1 MSEVVPYVDPRIIK
15 THRAIRKAFVELLH
29 EKPFAQISVQD
40 ILERAPVNRSTFYKY
55 YSGKSDLAGKMIAD
69 FKTEYIALLRMRFQV
84 ASFGSFLSMVPE
96 ASDWIHSRRRLIL
109 ALWKV
114 ETRRHHL
121 YRDMHGMIKQQFLR
135 FVRNHPDADP
145 NKDWDYQADMLS
157 TMILGSMDYFFSRDL
172 PLKLHEIRKAWTEM
186 SELLLP

>member
-1 MSEVVPYVDPRIIK
+1 MSDTEAYTDPRIIK
-15 THRAIRKAFVELLH
+15 THRAIREAFVDLLH
-29 EKPFAQISVQD
+29 EKPFAQIAVQD

-69 FKTEYIALLRMRFQV
+69 FKAEYSQVLLTRFHV
-84 ASFGSFLSMVPE
+84 GSFDVFLSVMPE
-96 ASDWIHSRRRLIL
+96 ASEWIHSRRRLIL

-114 ETRRHHL
+114 DTRRHHL
-121 YRDMHGMIKQQFLR
+121 YRDMHGLIKQQFLR
-135 FVRNHPDADP
+135 FVHTLPGADP

-157 TMILGSMDYFFSRDL
+157 TMILGSMNYFFSRDL
-172 PLKLHEIRKAWTEM
+172 PLKLPEIRKAWTEM

>member
-15 THRAIRKAFVELLH
+15 THRAIREAFVELLH
-29 EKPFAQISVQD
+29 EKPFVQISVQD

-84 ASFGSFLSMVPE
+84 AGFGSFLSMVPE

-135 FVRNHPDADP
+135 FVRNHSDADP

-172 PLKLHEIRKAWTEM
+172 PLKLPEIRKMWTEM
-186 SELLLP
+186 SELLLT